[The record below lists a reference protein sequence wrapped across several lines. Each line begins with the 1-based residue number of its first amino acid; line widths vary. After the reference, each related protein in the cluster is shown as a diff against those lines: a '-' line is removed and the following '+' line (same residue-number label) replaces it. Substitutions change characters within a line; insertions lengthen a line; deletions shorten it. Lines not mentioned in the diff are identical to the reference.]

1 MILATRVNPRFALPR
16 SAGLSRWFSRNRRRF
31 GSDTRGVAGIE
42 FAVIALM
49 LVFLLLNVVDV
60 SIYIY
65 KRMQVEK
72 AAQMGAQAAFN
83 TCDETM
89 VPATTKCPDLNSA
102 INAAISSTSLGADVT
117 LKSGSPAEAYYCIN
131 DSGEL
136 QYVSSVSRKPDDCS
150 GAGMASL
157 QPADYLTIDVE
168 YDYEPLFADF
178 TVARLFSPT
187 IVRNALIRLS

>member
-1 MILATRVNPRFALPR
+1 
-16 SAGLSRWFSRNRRRF
+16 
-31 GSDTRGVAGIE
+31 
-42 FAVIALM
+42 M

-150 GAGMASL
+150 AAGMASCSR
-157 QPADYLTIDVE
+157 PITSASMSSTITSRFLRISRWRACLARRS
-168 YDYEPLFADF
+168 YEMP
-178 TVARLFSPT
+178 
-187 IVRNALIRLS
+187 